1 MWIPNTLWK
10 EVWILY
16 EKAFDIFSNEFRR
29 ILYNGRHT
37 DSGTGEWFY
46 SLNILNVCD
55 TEEKNSNL
63 FLKEPDKKYEQLGIL
78 Y

>member
-1 MWIPNTLWK
+1 MKKL
-10 EVWILY
+10 L
-16 EKAFDIFSNEFRR
+16 IFFFNKFGR

-37 DSGTGEWFY
+37 DTGEWFY

-55 TEEKNSNL
+55 TEEKNYNL
-63 FLKEPDKKYEQLGIL
+63 FLREPDKIYKQLEML

>member
-1 MWIPNTLWK
+1 MRYGKTFGFLH
-10 EVWILY
+10 
-16 EKAFDIFSNEFRR
+16 EKAFDIFSNEFGR

-37 DSGTGEWFY
+37 DSDTGEWFY

-55 TEEKNSNL
+55 TEEKNYNL
-63 FLKEPDKKYEQLGIL
+63 FLREPDKIYKQLKML